1 MVPQLSQVKTFQ
13 TVPKHV
19 ALSVAAME
27 APKKKQRVDKQGRAI
42 ASYVQRTLE
51 TLHQA
56 RERDICLDSWPSSVF
71 HDTLRPFDKAG
82 WFAGA
87 YFVLSLLQ
95 AQLQAFW
102 HWLEESPLPV
112 GGFATADCITFFD
125 EIEASL
131 WKIPP
136 ALIAALAWVHP
147 HVQIECL
154 HMGQVCNR
162 GAANAAEE
170 RAPFHQAI
178 SWRICFFF
186 YAAAP
191 MPPTD
196 RKAAIAAHRQT
207 RAFLKKIGEK
217 FTDGSWTRE
226 FDSCWSGWESF
237 QDLFV
242 PRIPCGKSFRPYTK
256 SSSDIYD

>member
-1 MVPQLSQVKTFQ
+1 
-13 TVPKHV
+13 
-19 ALSVAAME
+19 ME

-56 RERDICLDSWPSSVF
+56 REQDICLDSWPSSVF

-87 YFVLSLLQ
+87 YFVPSLLQ

-112 GGFATADCITFFD
+112 GGVATTDCITFLMKLKQRNP
-125 EIEASL
+125 SL
-131 WKIPP
+131 WKILP

-147 HVQIECL
+147 HVQSVSSL
-154 HMGQVCNR
+154 GQVCNR

-170 RAPFHQAI
+170 RAPFHQAL
-178 SWRICFFF
+178 S
-186 YAAAP
+186 
-191 MPPTD
+191 
-196 RKAAIAAHRQT
+196 
-207 RAFLKKIGEK
+207 
-217 FTDGSWTRE
+217 
-226 FDSCWSGWESF
+226 
-237 QDLFV
+237 
-242 PRIPCGKSFRPYTK
+242 
-256 SSSDIYD
+256 